1 MERDV
6 HRRVDA
12 VAAPAAK
19 LLIERNLAVPMRD
32 GVVLRADVYLPE
44 TGLPVPAIVNRTP
57 YDRTSPLIQLAAI
70 EPERVVE
77 AGLALVC
84 QDVRGR
90 FGSDGEF
97 YTFFDDGRD
106 SFDTVEWAA
115 AQPWCDGSV
124 GMVGRSY
131 AAAVQWLGAAERPPH
146 LKAISP
152 IVTGS
157 DYYRGW
163 IYEGGAFQF
172 GFNVFWIWLMSNPR
186 EVAKLEGVYRHLPL
200 RTLPID
206 DLAWARLYAH
216 WLAHS
221 TDDHYW
227 RSLSINRRYEQI
239 EVPALIVGGW
249 YDVFI
254 RGTLENYAGMR
265 DRGGSETARS
275 GRRMIVGPWAHGST
289 YGPYPEH
296 AFDLFGP
303 DATIDVGALQLR
315 FFARHLHGEEN
326 GLDDEPPVRIFV
338 MWQNGWRLE
347 DDGPRA
353 RASETRWYLRGGGR
367 LTRDEP
373 ADEQPDQYVY
383 DPHDPAPTIGGPTS
397 LPARMMKMNSGPL
410 DQSRL
415 ENRDDVLVYSSDVLE
430 QPLEVTGPLVLVLHA
445 ATSATDTDL
454 VAKLTDVRP
463 DGSSVILAEGVL
475 RARFRDGFDREV
487 PVEPERPY
495 DYRID
500 LGATSNVFLPG
511 HRIRLL
517 VTSSSFPRFD
527 RNPNTGHPLG
537 VDTEGDLTS
546 ARQTIF
552 HDANRPSHLLLPVVR

>member
-1 MERDV
+1 
-6 HRRVDA
+6 
-12 VAAPAAK
+12 VAARAAE
-19 LLIERNLAVPMRD
+19 LVVDHNVDVPMRD
-32 GVVLRADVYLPE
+32 GVILRADVYRPA
-44 TGLPVPAIVNRTP
+44 TDVAVPAVVNRTP
-57 YDRTSPLIQLAAI
+57 YDRSSPLIQLAAI

-146 LKAISP
+146 LRAISP

-157 DYYRGW
+157 DYYHGW
-163 IYEGGAFQF
+163 LYEGGAFQF
-172 GFNVFWIWLMSNPR
+172 GFNVFWIWLMSRPR
-186 EVAKLEGVYRHLPL
+186 EIGRLDQVYRHLPL
-200 RTLPID
+200 RTLPIE

-221 TDDHYW
+221 TNDHYW

-254 RGTLENYAGMR
+254 RGTLENYAGLR
-265 DRGGSETARS
+265 ARGGSEAARA
-275 GRRMIVGPWAHGST
+275 GTRLVVGPWAHGST
-289 YGPYPEH
+289 YGPYPDH
-296 AFDLFGP
+296 SFDLFAP
-303 DATIDVGALQLR
+303 DDGLDVPGLQLR
-315 FFARHLHGEEN
+315 FLARHLLGDEN

-338 MWQNGWRLE
+338 MGENRWRDE
-347 DDGPRA
+347 DAWPLKHA
-353 RASETRWYLRGGGR
+353 REHRWYLRSDGR
-367 LTRDEP
+367 LTEEPPREEPPDE
-373 ADEQPDQYVY
+373 YVY
-383 DPHDPAPTIGGPTS
+383 DPADPAPTIGGQTS

-410 DQSRL
+410 DQGRL
-415 ENRDDVLVYSSDVLE
+415 ESRPDVLVYTSDPVE
-430 QPLEVTGPLVLVLHA
+430 EPLEVTGPLTFVLHA
-445 ATSATDTDL
+445 ATTASDTDF
-454 VAKLTDVRP
+454 VVKLTDVHP
-463 DGSSVILAEGVL
+463 DGSSIVIAEGVL
-475 RARFRDGFDREV
+475 RTRFREGFERELLL
-487 PVEPERPY
+487 EPQRPSEF
-495 DYRID
+495 RVD

-511 HRIRLL
+511 HRIRVL

-527 RNPNTGHPLG
+527 RNANTGHSIG
-537 VDTEGDLTS
+537 VDTEDDLQT
-546 ARQTIF
+546 ARQTVF
-552 HDANRPSHLLLPVVR
+552 HDGHRASYLLLPVVR

>member
-1 MERDV
+1 MRVEQDV
-6 HRRVDA
+6 
-12 VAAPAAK
+12 P
-19 LLIERNLAVPMRD
+19 VPMRD
-32 GVVLRADVYLPE
+32 GVVLRADVYLPD
-44 TGLPVPAIVNRTP
+44 GGAPAPALVNRTP

-90 FGSDGEF
+90 FSSEGEF

-146 LKAISP
+146 LRAISP

-157 DYYRGW
+157 DYYHGW

-172 GFNVFWIWLMSNPR
+172 GFNVFWIWLMSRPR
-186 EVAKLEGVYRHLPL
+186 EVGKLEQVYRHLPL

-216 WLAHS
+216 WVAHS
-221 TDDHYW
+221 TNDHYW
-227 RSLSINRRYEQI
+227 RSLSINRRYEEI

-249 YDVFI
+249 YDVFV
-254 RGTLENYAGMR
+254 RGTLENYAGLR
-265 DRGGSETARS
+265 SRGGSEATRS
-275 GRRMIVGPWAHGST
+275 ETRLVVGPWAHGST

-296 AFDLFGP
+296 SFDLFAP
-303 DATIDVGALQLR
+303 DDALDVSGLQLR
-315 FFARHLHGEEN
+315 FFARHLLGEEN
-326 GLDDEPPVRIFV
+326 GLDDGPPVRIFV
-338 MWQNGWRLE
+338 MGSNRWREE
-347 DDGPRA
+347 DDWPLARA
-353 RASETRWYLRGGGR
+353 RESTWYLRAGGG
-367 LTRDEP
+367 LTEEAPGDEP
-373 ADEQPDQYVY
+373 PDEYVY
-383 DPHDPAPTIGGPTS
+383 DPADPAPTIGGQTS

-415 ENRDDVLVYSSDVLE
+415 EERLDVLVYTSAPVE
-430 QPLEVTGPLVLVLHA
+430 EPLEVTGPLAVVLHA
-445 ATSATDTDL
+445 ATSAPDSDF
-454 VAKLTDVRP
+454 VVKLTDVHP
-463 DGSSVILAEGVL
+463 DGASIILAEGVL
-475 RARFRDGFDREV
+475 RVRFREGFERETL
-487 PVEPERPY
+487 VEPDRPHE
-495 DYRID
+495 YRID

-511 HRIRLL
+511 HRIRVL

-537 VDTEGDLTS
+537 VDGEDDLRS
-546 ARQTIF
+546 ARQTVF
-552 HDANRPSHLLLPVVR
+552 HDRGRASHLLLPVVR

>member
-1 MERDV
+1 M
-6 HRRVDA
+6 A
-12 VAAPAAK
+12 VRGAD
-19 LLIERNLAVPMRD
+19 LVVERNVVVPMRD
-32 GVVLRADVYLPE
+32 GVVLRADVYRPA
-44 TGLPVPAIVNRTP
+44 TDAPVPAVVNRTP
-57 YDRTSPLIQLAAI
+57 YDRSSLLIQLAAL
-70 EPERVVE
+70 EPERVVD

-115 AQPWCDGSV
+115 AQRWCDGSV

-157 DYYRGW
+157 DYYHGW
-163 IYEGGAFQF
+163 IYEGGAFQL
-172 GFNVFWIWLMSNPR
+172 GFNVFWMWLMSKPR
-186 EVAKLEGVYRHLPL
+186 EVGKLDGVYRHLPL

-206 DLAWARLYAH
+206 GLAWARLYAH

-254 RGTLENYAGMR
+254 RGTLENYVGMR
-265 DRGGSETARS
+265 TRGGSAAARA
-275 GRRMIVGPWAHGST
+275 GQRLLVGPWAHGST

-296 AFDLFGP
+296 AFDLFGQE
-303 DATIDVGALQLR
+303 ATIDVSALQLR
-315 FFARHLHGEEN
+315 FFARHLLGEEN
-326 GLDDEPPVRIFV
+326 GLDEEPPVRIFV
-338 MWQNGWRLE
+338 MGENRWRDEE
-347 DDGPRA
+347 DWPLA
-353 RASETRWYLRGGGR
+353 CATESRWYLRAGGR
-367 LTRDEP
+367 LARDGP
-373 ADEQPDQYVY
+373 GDESSDEYVY
-383 DPHDPAPTIGGPTS
+383 DPHDPAPTLGGPTS

-415 ENRDDVLVYSSDVLE
+415 EGRGDVLAYTSDPFDE
-430 QPLEVTGPLVLVLHA
+430 RLEVTGPLELILHA
-445 ATSATDTDL
+445 ATSATDTDF

-463 DGSSVILAEGVL
+463 DGSAIILAEGVL
-475 RARFRDGFDREV
+475 RARFREGFDREV
-487 PVEPERPY
+487 LVEPDRAYE
-495 DYRID
+495 YRIE

-537 VDTEGDLTS
+537 VDGEADLCA
-546 ARQTIF
+546 ARQRIF
-552 HDANRPSHLLLPVVR
+552 HDARRPSHLLLPVVR

>member
-1 MERDV
+1 V
-6 HRRVDA
+6 A
-12 VAAPAAK
+12 VRGAD
-19 LLIERNLAVPMRD
+19 LVVERNVVVPMRD
-32 GVVLRADVYLPE
+32 GVVLRADVYRPA
-44 TGLPVPAIVNRTP
+44 TDAPVPAVVNRTP
-57 YDRTSPLIQLAAI
+57 YDRSSLLIQLAAL
-70 EPERVVE
+70 EPERVVD

-115 AQPWCDGSV
+115 AQRWCDGSV

-157 DYYRGW
+157 DYYHGW
-163 IYEGGAFQF
+163 IYEGGAFQL
-172 GFNVFWIWLMSNPR
+172 GFNVFWMWLMSKPR
-186 EVAKLEGVYRHLPL
+186 EVGKLDGVYRHLPL

-206 DLAWARLYAH
+206 GLAWARLYAH

-254 RGTLENYAGMR
+254 RGTLENYVGMR
-265 DRGGSETARS
+265 TRGGSAAARA
-275 GRRMIVGPWAHGST
+275 GQRLLVGPWAHGST

-296 AFDLFGP
+296 AFDLFGQE
-303 DATIDVGALQLR
+303 ATIDVSALQLR
-315 FFARHLHGEEN
+315 FFARHLLGEEN
-326 GLDDEPPVRIFV
+326 GLDEEPPVRIFV
-338 MWQNGWRLE
+338 MGENRWRDEE
-347 DDGPRA
+347 DWPLA
-353 RASETRWYLRGGGR
+353 RATESRWYLRAGGR
-367 LTRDEP
+367 LARDGP
-373 ADEQPDQYVY
+373 GDESSDEYVY
-383 DPHDPAPTIGGPTS
+383 DPHDPAPTLGGPTS

-415 ENRDDVLVYSSDVLE
+415 EGRGDVLAYTSDPFDE
-430 QPLEVTGPLVLVLHA
+430 RLEVTGPLELILHA
-445 ATSATDTDL
+445 ATSATDTDF

-463 DGSSVILAEGVL
+463 DGSAIILAEGVL
-475 RARFRDGFDREV
+475 RARFREGFDREV
-487 PVEPERPY
+487 LVEPDRAYE
-495 DYRID
+495 YRIE

-537 VDTEGDLTS
+537 VDGEADLCA
-546 ARQTIF
+546 ARQRIF
-552 HDANRPSHLLLPVVR
+552 HDARRPSHLLLPVVR

>member
-1 MERDV
+1 
-6 HRRVDA
+6 
-12 VAAPAAK
+12 VAARAAD
-19 LLIERNLAVPMRD
+19 LVVERNVDVPMRD
-32 GVVLRADVYLPE
+32 GVILRADVYRPA
-44 TGLPVPAIVNRTP
+44 TDAPVPAVVNRTP
-57 YDRTSPLIQLAAI
+57 YDRSSPLIQLAAI

-115 AQPWCDGSV
+115 ARPWCDGSV

-131 AAAVQWLGAAERPPH
+131 AAAVQWLGAVERPPH
-146 LKAISP
+146 LQAISP

-172 GFNVFWIWLMSNPR
+172 GFNVFWIWLMSRPR
-186 EVAKLEGVYRHLPL
+186 EIGKLEQVYRHLPL
-200 RTLPID
+200 RTLPIE

-221 TDDHYW
+221 TNDHYW
-227 RSLSINRRYEQI
+227 RSLSINRRYDEI
-239 EVPALIVGGW
+239 GVPALIVGGW

-254 RGTLENYAGMR
+254 RGTLENYVGMR
-265 DRGGSETARS
+265 SRGGSEAARA
-275 GRRMIVGPWAHGST
+275 GTRLVVGPWAHGST

-296 AFDLFGP
+296 SFDLFAPHDGL
-303 DATIDVGALQLR
+303 DVAGLQLR
-315 FFARHLHGEEN
+315 FFARHLLGEEN
-326 GLDDEPPVRIFV
+326 GLDEEPRVRIFV
-338 MWQNGWRLE
+338 MGENRWRDE
-347 DDGPRA
+347 DDWPLARA
-353 RASETRWYLRGGGR
+353 RENTWYLRAGGG
-367 LTRDEP
+367 LTQDVP
-373 ADEQPDQYVY
+373 ADEPPDEYVY
-383 DPHDPAPTIGGPTS
+383 DPADPAPTIGGQTS

-415 ENRDDVLVYSSDVLE
+415 EARPDVLVYTSDPVE
-430 QPLEVTGPLVLVLHA
+430 EPLEVTGPLAFVLHA
-445 ATSATDTDL
+445 ATTATDTDF
-454 VAKLTDVRP
+454 VVKLTDVHP
-463 DGSSVILAEGVL
+463 DGASIVLAEGVL
-475 RARFRDGFDREV
+475 RVRFRLGFEREV
-487 PVEPERPY
+487 LVEPDRPQE
-495 DYRID
+495 YRVD

-511 HRIRLL
+511 HRLRVL

-527 RNPNTGHPLG
+527 RNPNTGHAIGIDAEDEL
-537 VDTEGDLTS
+537 LS
-546 ARQTIF
+546 ARQTVF
-552 HDANRPSHLLLPVVR
+552 HDAGRASHLLLPVVR